1 VKLNAFDYLL
11 KPVKLK
17 ELMEKVTQAA
27 EFVEQELLREKQ
39 YVESLSLLQ
48 QQFLKK
54 LTNQADYE
62 ITIDVEKE
70 LTNLGIKLEG
80 SNFSAILV
88 HFNDIN
94 DENRECYQEEL
105 KSIIID
111 VLTDN
116 DQGEVIDAA
125 SNELAIFLSTKAKSK
140 SNQEM
145 IALSISKNIKKQF
158 KENVTVTIGRIYSNL
173 FEIATSFVE
182 ARLAMNVRYLMK
194 DKSIYSID
202 DISTSPLHNE
212 GVLEQ
217 LDEELTKQI
226 KSELPMKVKE
236 TLNKIS
242 RVLVEN
248 KNIQLVRIKLLGLK
262 YSTLLTY
269 EIKKWCKNPAR
280 IDTIEF
286 YQEIFKIESLNEMIE
301 ILEKL
306 VDEWADIMFENK
318 LKTPS
323 VNCLVEKA
331 ISYLENNYFDEEL
344 TQQKVAD
351 EVFVSAPYLSNL
363 FKREIGTNFSDYLLE
378 LRMKKAM
385 DLLKTESIKTYKVA
399 EQVGYSNPQY
409 FSISFK
415 KFTGYTPSEF
425 RKRSKES
432 AS

>member
-1 VKLNAFDYLL
+1 MIQHNCKC
-11 KPVKLK
+11 
-17 ELMEKVTQAA
+17 
-27 EFVEQELLREKQ
+27 
-39 YVESLSLLQ
+39 
-48 QQFLKK
+48 
-54 LTNQADYE
+54 NQPF
-62 ITIDVEKE
+62 
-70 LTNLGIKLEG
+70 EG
-80 SNFSAILV
+80 FG
-88 HFNDIN
+88 
-94 DENRECYQEEL
+94 DE
-105 KSIIID
+105 
-111 VLTDN
+111 
-116 DQGEVIDAA
+116 
-125 SNELAIFLSTKAKSK
+125 
-140 SNQEM
+140 M
-145 IALSISKNIKKQF
+145 
-158 KENVTVTIGRIYSNL
+158 
-173 FEIATSFVE
+173 
-182 ARLAMNVRYLMK
+182 
-194 DKSIYSID
+194 
-202 DISTSPLHNE
+202 
-212 GVLEQ
+212 
-217 LDEELTKQI
+217 TKQI